1 MLILSRKLNESLVIG
16 GKGSS
21 KQMII
26 ITVLGIEKDKVK
38 LGIAAPRE
46 VVVLRQ
52 ELWQASQNQ
61 AGENQAGVGKNGNI
75 DRSSQ

>member
-16 GKGSS
+16 GKGNS
-21 KQMII
+21 KQMIV
-26 ITVLGIEKDKVK
+26 ITVLAIDRDKVK

-52 ELWQASQNQ
+52 ELWQATQGQ
-61 AGENQAGVGKNGNI
+61 AGEMQANVGNNGKV
-75 DRSSQ
+75 DPL